1 MDNSINQEAIVDD
14 NASVNNNLPVN
25 PPILNDA
32 TNHNPPSFNDIFNGG
47 GIHKMKKHLAK
58 ITGDVKKCPKVP
70 YDVEKQI
77 KSLLKEIQTNKN
89 KRKVSFSEEGGDE
102 VIHEVDKWFAQWLLD
117 CKIPFNAVMLPF
129 FQDMLDC
136 VIGIGPGYKGPSYD
150 KLRIHLL
157 ADLKRECQMLV
168 DSYRSAWRKTGC
180 TLMADDA
187 SSIIKN
193 ASHLYSLFSEVIE
206 WIHSNDI
213 VHVVTDN
220 AANYVVVGRLI
231 NKKYDNIIKRPNW
244 REIVRPGA
252 TCFATVFIILKS
264 IFERKVDLLVD
275 ADDKPS
281 LGYIYEGMLK
291 ANDAIKEIW
300 DKHLKKNLHAAAYF
314 LNPAFFFNENYKEA
328 PDVMRSLIDL
338 VTLYCKYNNLNSIEA
353 MKELHLY
360 RDRKE
365 SFDRPEA
372 IRAASKLKPGD
383 IDADLYQSDDGS
395 SGLYAAS
402 LNSSAQEGGNEGE
415 DDPTEA
421 NLQQILADFDD

>member
-1 MDNSINQEAIVDD
+1 MDNSINQEAIADN

-32 TNHNPPSFNDIFNGG
+32 TNPNPPSINDSQSQVFNGG
-47 GIHKMKKHLAK
+47 GIHKMKKHLAQ

-102 VIHEVDKWFAQWLLD
+102 IEDEIDEAIAQEEQQRTSSQQVVIHEVDKWFAQWLLD
-117 CKIPFNAVMLPF
+117 CKIPFNAVILPF

-136 VIGIGPGYKGPSYD
+136 V
-150 KLRIHLL
+150 
-157 ADLKRECQMLV
+157 A
-168 DSYRSAWRKTGC
+168 
-180 TLMADDA
+180 DA

-193 ASHLYSLFSEVIE
+193 ASHLYILFSEVIE

-220 AANYVVVGRLI
+220 VANYIAAGRLI
-231 NKKYDNIIKRPNW
+231 NKKYDNIIKGPNW

-252 TCFATVFIILKS
+252 TRFATVFIILKS

-275 ADDKPS
+275 ANDKPS
-281 LGYIYEGMLK
+281 LGYVYEGMLK
-291 ANDAIKEIW
+291 ADDAIKEMFKQNKTAYQLYIDIINSRW
-300 DKHLKKNLHAAAYF
+300 DKHLKKDLHA
-314 LNPAFFFNENYKEA
+314 
-328 PDVMRSLIDL
+328 
-338 VTLYCKYNNLNSIEA
+338 YNNLDSIEA

-372 IRAASKLKPGD
+372 IRAASKLKLGKN
-383 IDADLYQSDDGS
+383 I
-395 SGLYAAS
+395 
-402 LNSSAQEGGNEGE
+402 
-415 DDPTEA
+415 
-421 NLQQILADFDD
+421 